1 MFVIFFVIFILLGFR
16 YLASALPLLSLI
28 GVGIG
33 VGVIFSM
40 LLLGLSRNPSVSNYL
55 VRWAF
60 IGFSLVEVSGFIGL
74 VFALLSLYAL
84 FSFSFFNFPFRH
96 FFYWFVIFSFK
107 LFYGMFY

>member
-1 MFVIFFVIFILLGFR
+1 MEELIIILLGFR

-60 IGFSLVEVSGFIGL
+60 IGFSLVEVSGSIGL
-74 VFALLSLYAL
+74 VFALSFPHAL
-84 FSFSFFNFPFRH
+84 FSIFFIIYFFYFPF
-96 FFYWFVIFSFK
+96 FK
-107 LFYGMFY
+107 LIHCFW